1 MDTHFDAKHT
11 FKLGENKAWMRN
23 NSSQILKKKHT
34 HTTESIKNSIN
45 RMLFEM
51 ASPK

>member
-23 NSSQILKKKHT
+23 NSSQILKKKKKHT
-34 HTTESIKNSIN
+34 HYREYQELYK
-45 RMLFEM
+45 
-51 ASPK
+51 

>member
-1 MDTHFDAKHT
+1 MPNIHLNLQKI
-11 FKLGENKAWMRN
+11 KAWMRN
-23 NSSQILKKKHT
+23 NSSQILKKKKK